1 MPNVVVVTKMILPQA
16 PTPSCASTTS
26 CRFPRR
32 MSTIFHHLARSQN
45 AQLDG
50 PRTITRNFSH
60 SSFYRWLG
68 LIVRLDEPTD
78 IEIRRK
84 KNPMAN
90 FKSIVRATLLRL
102 PYDCP
107 VKPSIMRAFESQ
119 LTEFACRVSAKLDL
133 SGIARIRCK
142 V

>member
-50 PRTITRNFSH
+50 PRTTTRIFSH

-68 LIVRLDEPTD
+68 LIIRLDEPTD

-84 KNPMAN
+84 KEPNGELQKYRESYTASP
-90 FKSIVRATLLRL
+90 SLRL
-102 PYDCP
+102 
-107 VKPSIMRAFESQ
+107 SSESVNY
-119 LTEFACRVSAKLDL
+119 ACIRITTNGICL
-133 SGIARIRCK
+133 SGVSEARLKWHRAH
-142 V
+142 